1 MPFPIF
7 DRSKLK
13 IKPLGERIND
23 LSIQVVKA
31 LDAPMPAYCSPELEA
46 VAEAIVRAHQAG
58 TQVIMLMGA
67 HVIREGNANYIID
80 LMERKIITH
89 IGLNGAGVI
98 HDYEFAKI
106 GATTESVAQY
116 ITKGEFGLWHET
128 GEINDLVFQGYQAG
142 LGLGECVG
150 KAIEEQEFPYRKSSI
165 LAAGYR
171 LQVPVTVHV
180 SIGQDIIHEHP
191 NMNGAAF
198 GETSYRDFLIF
209 TQSVT
214 GLQHGVFLNYGTQV
228 MGPEVYLKALSM
240 ARNVAYQNKQNISEF
255 TTAVFDLV
263 DLGENLHT
271 EAKKYTA
278 RYYFRPYKTILV
290 RTVQDGGKSHY
301 IRGNHNETFPNL
313 YHLILKKLENVHD

>member
-1 MPFPIF
+1 MPFPMF
-7 DRSKLK
+7 DRSQLK
-13 IKPLGERIND
+13 IQPLRERVND
-23 LSIQVVKA
+23 LDIQVVKA
-31 LDAPMPAYCSPELEA
+31 LDAPVPPFQSPELEA
-46 VAEAIVRAHQAG
+46 VAEAIVTAHRAG

-89 IGLNGAGVI
+89 LGLNGAGVI

-106 GATTESVAQY
+106 GATTESVAHY
-116 ITKGEFGLWHET
+116 ITEGQFGLWQET
-128 GEINDLVFQGYQAG
+128 GEINDIVAGGYADG
-142 LGLGECVG
+142 LGLGEAVG
-150 KAIEEQEFPYRKSSI
+150 KAIQEQEFPYRKSSI

-171 LQVPVTVHV
+171 LHVPVTVHV

-209 TQSVT
+209 TQSIT

-228 MGPEVYLKALSM
+228 MGPEVYLKALAM
-240 ARNVAYQNKQNISEF
+240 ARNVAHQKGQKICEF

-263 DLGENLHT
+263 DLGEDLHS

-290 RTVQDGGKSHY
+290 RTVQDGGTSHY

-313 YHLILKKLENVHD
+313 YHLILQKLENAHA

>member
-1 MPFPIF
+1 MPFPMF
-7 DRSKLK
+7 DRSQLK

-23 LSIQVVKA
+23 LSIQVVKT
-31 LDAPMPAYCSPELEA
+31 LDAPIPPFPSPELES
-46 VAEAIVRAHQAG
+46 VAEAIAKAHLAG
-58 TQVIMLMGA
+58 SQVIMLMGA

-89 IGLNGAGVI
+89 LGFNGAGVI

-106 GATTESVAQY
+106 GATTESVAHY
-116 ITKGEFGLWHET
+116 ITEGQFGLWKET
-128 GEINDLVFQGYQAG
+128 GEINDIVVRGYENG
-142 LGLGECVG
+142 LGLGETIG
-150 KAIEEQEFPYRKSSI
+150 KFIEEQELPYRKSSI
-165 LAAGYR
+165 FAAGYR
-171 LQVPVTVHV
+171 LHVPVTVHV
-180 SIGQDIIHEHP
+180 SIGQDILHEHP

-209 TQSVT
+209 GQSIT

-228 MGPEVYLKALSM
+228 MGPEVYLKALAM
-240 ARNVAYQNKQNISEF
+240 ARNVAHQKRQKICEF

-263 DLGENLHT
+263 DLGEDLHK

-290 RTVQDGGKSHY
+290 RTVQDGGTSYY

-313 YHLILKKLENVHD
+313 YHLILKNLESVHG

>member
-1 MPFPIF
+1 MF
-7 DRSKLK
+7 DRSQLK
-13 IKPLGERIND
+13 IRPLGERIND
-23 LSIQVVKA
+23 LSIQVVKP
-31 LDAPMPAYCSPELEA
+31 LDAPVPAFDSPELEA
-46 VAEAIVRAHQAG
+46 VAEAIAKAHRAG

-89 IGLNGAGVI
+89 IGFNGAGVI

-106 GATTESVAQY
+106 GATTESVAHY
-116 ITKGEFGLWHET
+116 ITEGQFGMWKET
-128 GEINDLVFQGYQAG
+128 GEINDIVARGYQDG
-142 LGLGECVG
+142 LGLGEAVG
-150 KAIEEQEFPYRKSSI
+150 KAIEEQNFPYRASSI

-171 LQVPVTVHV
+171 LQIPVTVHV

-209 TQSVT
+209 TQSIT

-240 ARNVAYQNKQNISEF
+240 ARNVAQQNGQKIAEF

-263 DLGENLHT
+263 DLGEDLHS

-290 RTVQDGGKSHY
+290 RTVQDGGTSHY

-313 YHLILKKLENVHD
+313 YHLILKKLESTHG

>member
-1 MPFPIF
+1 MPFPMF
-7 DRSKLK
+7 DRSQLK

-23 LSIQVVKA
+23 LGIQVVKA
-31 LDAPMPAYCSPELEA
+31 LDAPVPPFHSPELEA
-46 VAEAIVRAHQAG
+46 VAEAIVNAHRAGA
-58 TQVIMLMGA
+58 QVIMLMGA

-80 LMERKIITH
+80 LLERKIITH
-89 IGLNGAGVI
+89 LGFNGAGVI

-106 GATTESVAQY
+106 GATTESVAHY
-116 ITKGEFGLWHET
+116 IKDGQFGLWQET
-128 GEINDLVFQGYQAG
+128 GEINDIVTRGYAEG
-142 LGLGECVG
+142 LGLGESVG
-150 KAIEEQEFPYRKSSI
+150 KAIEEQKFPYRASSI

-180 SIGQDIIHEHP
+180 SIGQDILHEHP
-191 NMNGAAF
+191 NMSGAAF

-209 TQSVT
+209 AQSVT

-228 MGPEVYLKALSM
+228 MGPEVYLKALAM
-240 ARNVAYQNKQNISEF
+240 ARNVAHQNGQKINEF

-263 DLGENLHT
+263 DLGEDLHT

-290 RTVQDGGKSHY
+290 RTVQDGGTSHY
-301 IRGNHNETFPNL
+301 VRGNHNETFPNL
-313 YHLILKKLENVHD
+313 YHLILEKLESAHG